1 MFIGWDV
8 KWCPVSRITPPWH
21 AKDRFTGWLLR
32 SPGKLLQN
40 FKTDYIK
47 LIVAAVTWLNYCR
60 YGVKRYPI
68 NQSISHLIIKGNIF
82 EWEGKQY
89 PIKLNLFINITC

>member
-1 MFIGWDV
+1 MSVGWDV
-8 KWCPVSRITPPWH
+8 KWCPVSRITPHWH

-68 NQSISHLIIKGNIF
+68 NQSVILLSKEIYLNGKVNNI
-82 EWEGKQY
+82 QSS
-89 PIKLNLFINITC
+89 